1 VAPWVLV
8 RVIQKWPD
16 FIFAEQ
22 DGRYAFVEAKASAQ
36 TLPSSTGLMGRIAPA
51 LLDECLVEAVQ
62 QLNADPYVRV
72 WGAFTHI
79 WRITPMEFA
88 VTFLELD
95 VPESYRASRP
105 QKILPQAVLVGLS
118 ERAISTAAARLDEHE
133 FDVLASKGRSRARTS
148 VEGKLVQLALK
159 ELEEPGALED
169 SDMAL
174 ALSPERSEFEDEIV
188 RQVRHVRVPE
198 KRVGR
203 RFYEAK
209 VQAGEGVLSPI
220 RSMGTSS
227 LFMAGLSSAQR
238 LQLSRAWQRNW
249 SRAVVPWGK
258 LDGNRLWRFGG
269 VVFCL
274 SDADL
279 QGRSIDK
286 ANR

>member
-1 VAPWVLV
+1 
-8 RVIQKWPD
+8 
-16 FIFAEQ
+16 
-22 DGRYAFVEAKASAQ
+22 
-36 TLPSSTGLMGRIAPA
+36 
-51 LLDECLVEAVQ
+51 
-62 QLNADPYVRV
+62 
-72 WGAFTHI
+72 
-79 WRITPMEFA
+79 MEFA

-118 ERAISTAAARLDEHE
+118 ERAIFSAAALLDDHE
-133 FDVLASKGRSRARTS
+133 FDVPTSKARSRTRTS
-148 VEGKLVQLALK
+148 VEGKLVQLALR
-159 ELEEPGALED
+159 ELEEPGAAEE
-169 SDMAL
+169 SDMPL
-174 ALSPERSEFEDEIV
+174 ATSLERSEFEDEIV

-227 LFMAGLSSAQR
+227 LFMAALPSAQR
-238 LQLSRAWQRNW
+238 LQLSREWQRNW
-249 SRAVVPWGK
+249 SRAVVAWGT

-269 VVFCL
+269 AVFCL
-274 SDADL
+274 SDGDL
-279 QGRSIDK
+279 QGGSIDK